1 MVNMKR
7 TAFVFLFLAFL
18 LASCAPI
25 RDRRTLSEVEALMPE
40 RPDSAL
46 VVLRALQPRD
56 LPGLHV
62 RPLHALLLSEAL
74 DKNYIDLTDD
84 SLALAANR
92 YYGGHGS
99 KLHRVKSWYYLG
111 RIRFNAGNYAEAV
124 ICYNKALEYAE
135 SLENYHYIGL
145 INREIA
151 NAYSENWDSHHAIE
165 HTKKAIEAFSV
176 ANEKSYILYC
186 ELALARLYRIQKDYS
201 NSLESVSRI
210 INGTDDKYLLA
221 SAHELET
228 LISLSGPD
236 YDTEQ
241 LSKSMSSAMIG
252 SLLPENTSRLCNL
265 AVACQVLGK
274 EDSADYY
281 LNHAS
286 QRLLSERDSI
296 TLVYSKY
303 RIEALRNN
311 YETACAYLE
320 QYLDFQDPV
329 LYRLLEQSISF
340 YQGHYYQEE
349 SRMNALKAQM
359 RAVYFLLLT
368 ALLIAIVY
376 SLYSKNKQQ
385 REKIME
391 EIANTAEI
399 RQDLLSMQQE
409 KREIGQAVAALFESH
424 MDTLQTLSD
433 QYEALDDA
441 YHSVKGGPSREEI
454 VDSFRNMMLDL
465 RRDKKLN
472 ISIEEVLNAW
482 KDDIMKKFR
491 LAFGD
496 NSHGKSRITEE
507 DIELVP
513 YFFSGMKSKVISY
526 ITGHSEHA
534 VRERKRRIRRKIE
547 ALDDSFSVEKRLFL
561 DNL

>member
-1 MVNMKR
+1 
-7 TAFVFLFLAFL
+7 
-18 LASCAPI
+18 
-25 RDRRTLSEVEALMPE
+25 
-40 RPDSAL
+40 
-46 VVLRALQPRD
+46 
-56 LPGLHV
+56 
-62 RPLHALLLSEAL
+62 
-74 DKNYIDLTDD
+74 
-84 SLALAANR
+84 
-92 YYGGHGS
+92 
-99 KLHRVKSWYYLG
+99 
-111 RIRFNAGNYAEAV
+111 
-124 ICYNKALEYAE
+124 
-135 SLENYHYIGL
+135 
-145 INREIA
+145 
-151 NAYSENWDSHHAIE
+151 
-165 HTKKAIEAFSV
+165 
-176 ANEKSYILYC
+176 
-186 ELALARLYRIQKDYS
+186 
-201 NSLESVSRI
+201 
-210 INGTDDKYLLA
+210 
-221 SAHELET
+221 
-228 LISLSGPD
+228 
-236 YDTEQ
+236 
-241 LSKSMSSAMIG
+241 
-252 SLLPENTSRLCNL
+252 
-265 AVACQVLGK
+265 
-274 EDSADYY
+274 
-281 LNHAS
+281 
-286 QRLLSERDSI
+286 
-296 TLVYSKY
+296 
-303 RIEALRNN
+303 
-311 YETACAYLE
+311 
-320 QYLDFQDPV
+320 
-329 LYRLLEQSISF
+329 
-340 YQGHYYQEE
+340 
-349 SRMNALKAQM
+349 
-359 RAVYFLLLT
+359 
-368 ALLIAIVY
+368 
-376 SLYSKNKQQ
+376 
-385 REKIME
+385 ME